1 MKKVKN
7 FFRSIG
13 KFLWA
18 HKFLLII
25 LVLALVFLM
34 ASMVKGMFLKKK
46 GTEISSNQ
54 VIILKKGDV
63 VNSINEN
70 GKVVSSTSTDIFAEK
85 DSPVSSINVKVGD
98 EVKEGDIIATL
109 DSSAIDE
116 EIAKKKASARAN
128 NKTVGAG
135 IAAAKKRLDEAVE
148 NRSNGTNAGI
158 VAAKASVEQSLDAYK
173 SAQKTYE
180 DYKNSLEKQ
189 YNPEIVGEKNS
200 RENLAYGEKSSQLKY
215 NQLINDFS
223 DNKKKSSDNRVLA
236 EDCNS
241 RIDAIQSRID
251 DLTRKS
257 TDIGIRMSDV
267 QNDISDIGSKGQ
279 SNKQQGSDVN
289 KNEAKKLEDDI
300 KSKRQELNSL
310 TRYQEEI
317 KIELSKLSDELAS
330 AKSQKEKYTSE
341 ADALDK
347 EIDSQRKNLDQM
359 SIDIEKAHDDLKS
372 DADKSIKASQA
383 RDDQLKTYKLAMD
396 TAENSYKA
404 ALVSL
409 KSAQTSADNEISM
422 LRDALNSAN
431 ANSNNLDEVE
441 LKYLNEELE
450 KTKIRAL
457 KDGTITKIDA
467 KEGEVP
473 KSAIARIE
481 TVNKLKIESLIKEY
495 NVKDVKIGTKVII
508 TSDALSDE
516 EFEGRVSFINPT
528 PEDLDPNSQSKDV
541 NYKTEIDIS
550 KEDSE
555 KLSPGMSLRVKYIL
569 SEEEDTYHVPTTAIF
584 NRDGKDYV
592 LALKKDGNN
601 TYKIANVEVK
611 KGLENDFETAIKGK
625 DLKRD
630 MKVLSNTQ
638 GYGEGQIINISEKA
652 ENEEENKEN
661 LENKNGE

>member
-1 MKKVKN
+1 MIKVKN

-54 VIILKKGDV
+54 VITLKKGDV

-85 DSPVSSINVKVGD
+85 ESPVSSINVKVGD

-135 IAAAKKRLDEAVE
+135 IAAAKKRLDEAVK

-200 RENLAYGEKSSQLKY
+200 RDNLTYGEKSSQLKY

-267 QNDISDIGSKGQ
+267 QNEISDIGSKGQ
-279 SNKQQGSDVN
+279 SYKEQGSEVN

-310 TRYQEEI
+310 TRSQEEI
-317 KIELSKLSDELAS
+317 KIELSKLSDELAN

-508 TSDALSDE
+508 TSDALGDE
-516 EFEGRVSFINPT
+516 EFEGKVSFINPT

-541 NYKTEIDIS
+541 NYKTEIEIS

-555 KLSPGMSLRVKYIL
+555 KLSPGMTLRVKYIL

-630 MKVLSNTQ
+630 MKLLSNTQ

>member
-85 DSPVSSINVKVGD
+85 ESPVSSINVKVGD

-223 DNKKKSSDNRVLA
+223 DNKKKSSENRVLA

-625 DLKRD
+625 GLKRD